1 MKKSIVKDPWF
12 QLGIAVFAQFVGG
25 IVVITPAY
33 LIPVLSSE
41 FGISLAQVGTIASM
55 PSLGMVFFLLVWGAI
70 ADRFGER
77 LVLNLGFAMA
87 VVICM
92 VALVASGPLM
102 LTICFLLA
110 GGAVSSFNVAAGR
123 LIMTWIPKRRRGLAM
138 GMRFMSS
145 SVAMAFA
152 AITLPHFASTGGIR
166 AALVL
171 PLAFTVAGLV
181 ICLMFLREPPR
192 FPKPRMND
200 AVTPSDPPQ
209 LNPYRLSWYL
219 QRVHTVSALLTLP
232 QLTFQTFSL
241 IFLITELGW
250 SPVAAGWLIA
260 ATQIF
265 VAFSR
270 LFSGYISDVIGRL
283 RLVRL
288 VASALGIILLLLA
301 LSTAL
306 GWSVATAILLVAAS
320 TLASSYNS
328 PAFTAVAEYAGPR
341 WTGRAIGVQNTAQN
355 ISAFSVGPLAGG
367 LIATLGY
374 PLTFVVLTLAPV
386 SAVLIAPR
394 TDLEYPTSENE
405 KPLE

>member
-1 MKKSIVKDPWF
+1 MTKSIVKDPWF

-55 PSLGMVFFLLVWGAI
+55 PSLGMVFFLLVWGSL

-92 VALVASGPLM
+92 AALVATDPLM
-102 LTICFLLA
+102 LTICFLLG

-123 LIMTWIPKRRRGLAM
+123 LIMAWIPKKRRGLAM

-152 AITLPHFASTGGIR
+152 AITLPHLASTGGIR
-166 AALVL
+166 TALLL
-171 PLAFTVAGLV
+171 PLAFIVAGLV
-181 ICLMFLREPPR
+181 VCLIFLREPPR
-192 FPKPRMND
+192 FPKPRINS
-200 AVTPSDPPQ
+200 AVTPDEPPQ
-209 LNPYRLSWYL
+209 LNPYRMSWYL
-219 QRVHTVSALLTLP
+219 QRVHAVSALLTFP
-232 QLTFQTFSL
+232 QLTLQTFSL

-260 ATQIF
+260 AAQIF

-270 LFSGYISDVIGRL
+270 LFSGHISDVIGRL

-288 VASALGIILLLLA
+288 VAFALSGVLLMLA

-306 GWSVATAILLVAAS
+306 GWSVVTAVLLVAAS

-341 WTGRAIGVQNTAQN
+341 WTGRALGVQNTAQN
-355 ISAFSVGPLAGG
+355 ISAFAVGPVAGG

-374 PLTFVVLTLAPV
+374 PLTFVLLTLAPV
-386 SAVLIAPR
+386 SSVLIVPR
-394 TDLEYPTSENE
+394 VDVEHPANEIE